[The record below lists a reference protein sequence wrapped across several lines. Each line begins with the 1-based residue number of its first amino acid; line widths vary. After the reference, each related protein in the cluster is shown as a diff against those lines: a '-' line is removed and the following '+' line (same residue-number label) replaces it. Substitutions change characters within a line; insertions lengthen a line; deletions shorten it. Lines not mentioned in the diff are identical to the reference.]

1 MWCACTRYGIAR
13 AAHLVALARRLAES
27 EEHGEGRAEHEEIAR
42 IEGQRRPLQRI
53 RPRPLAPRVAP
64 RVSRPRG
71 VSGLRGLGGL
81 AAALPP
87 SLGEVLMGDEVKAD
101 HRAEGVREEG
111 DLPGEVRVCGA
122 VVEVDGVELRRDLT
136 GEWRLP

>member
-1 MWCACTRYGIAR
+1 M
-13 AAHLVALARRLAES
+13 
-27 EEHGEGRAEHEEIAR
+27 
-42 IEGQRRPLQRI
+42 
-53 RPRPLAPRVAP
+53 
-64 RVSRPRG
+64 
-71 VSGLRGLGGL
+71 

-101 HRAEGVREEG
+101 HRAEGVRKEG

-122 VVEVDGVELRRDLT
+122 VFEVDGVELRRDLT

>member
-1 MWCACTRYGIAR
+1 MWCACTGYGIACT
-13 AAHLVALARRLAES
+13 AHLVALARRLAES

-122 VVEVDGVELRRDLT
+122 VFEVDGVELRRDLT